1 VVVEVIQ
8 AERGVK
14 TCDVA
19 FLKAL
24 REKCDEHCALLV
36 FDEIQTGFGRTGSL
50 FAFQQVGV
58 VPDVLVLGKALGG
71 GMPMGGFIA
80 SKSLMSQFSYN
91 PILGHITTFGGHP
104 VVCAAGD
111 AAFDVLLSEISM
123 DDVLRKGA
131 MFKDG
136 LKHSMV
142 QNIHGTGLMLA
153 VELDSFELV
162 QNCIQ
167 KMLDRGLFSDWF
179 LYAPNCLR
187 LSPPLT
193 ITEEEIQ
200 WACEAI
206 VEVFKEMC
214 E

>member
-1 VVVEVIQ
+1 
-8 AERGVK
+8 
-14 TCDVA
+14 
-19 FLKAL
+19 
-24 REKCDEHCALLV
+24 
-36 FDEIQTGFGRTGSL
+36 
-50 FAFQQVGV
+50 
-58 VPDVLVLGKALGG
+58 
-71 GMPMGGFIA
+71 MGGFIA
-80 SKSLMSQFSYN
+80 AKSLMSQLSYN

-123 DDVLRKGA
+123 DEVLRKGA
-131 MFKDG
+131 MFKEG

-142 QNIHGTGLMLA
+142 KKIHGTGLMLA

-187 LSPPLT
+187 LAPPLT

-200 WACEAI
+200 WACEVI
-206 VEVFKEMC
+206 VEVFQEMC

>member
-1 VVVEVIQ
+1 M
-8 AERGVK
+8 
-14 TCDVA
+14 
-19 FLKAL
+19 
-24 REKCDEHCALLV
+24 
-36 FDEIQTGFGRTGSL
+36 
-50 FAFQQVGV
+50 

-80 SKSLMSQFSYN
+80 AKSLMSQLSYN

-123 DDVLRKGA
+123 DDVLKKGEL
-131 MFKDG
+131 FKEG

-142 QNIHGTGLMLA
+142 KNIHGTGLMLA

-162 QNCIQ
+162 QICIQ
-167 KMLDRGLFSDWF
+167 KMLNRGLFSDWF
-179 LYAPNCLR
+179 LFAPNCLR
-187 LSPPLT
+187 LAPPLT

-200 WACEAI
+200 WATEVI
-206 VEVFKEMC
+206 VEVFQEMC